1 MMRIYSIRERPEYIP
16 AMLES
21 LENHWP
27 ACMPWIQKHM
37 EQVRQTDA
45 PLPDAYIA
53 VEKGKVVGGYTLA
66 VKEILWS
73 EDKGLWMPP
82 SMWTLRFGAGISAR
96 SCLLMP
102 AGRAAGWDLR
112 GSIWPRST
120 ATTMRSMDFSPL
132 APTPVPGE
140 SPPGCLKILH
150 CHQK

>member
-66 VKEILWS
+66 VKEIL
-73 EDKGLWMPP
+73 
-82 SMWTLRFGAGISAR
+82 
-96 SCLLMP
+96 CLLMP

-112 GSIWPRST
+112 RSIWPQST

-140 SPPGCLKILH
+140 SPPGCLKIPH

>member
-27 ACMPWIQKHM
+27 AC
-37 EQVRQTDA
+37 
-45 PLPDAYIA
+45 
-53 VEKGKVVGGYTLA
+53 
-66 VKEILWS
+66 
-73 EDKGLWMPP
+73 
-82 SMWTLRFGAGISAR
+82 ISAL

-112 GSIWPRST
+112 GSIWPQST

-132 APTPVPGE
+132 APTPVLGE